1 MDKHTNKHQIE
12 INNKAVPKHSLGMP
26 SPPPPPPTTTTTN
39 TTTPQPPS
47 LLELESD
54 TLPSDLNENGS
65 NSNEKNACNTQKSKK

>member
-1 MDKHTNKHQIE
+1 
-12 INNKAVPKHSLGMP
+12 MP
-26 SPPPPPPTTTTTN
+26 SPPPPPTTTTTN